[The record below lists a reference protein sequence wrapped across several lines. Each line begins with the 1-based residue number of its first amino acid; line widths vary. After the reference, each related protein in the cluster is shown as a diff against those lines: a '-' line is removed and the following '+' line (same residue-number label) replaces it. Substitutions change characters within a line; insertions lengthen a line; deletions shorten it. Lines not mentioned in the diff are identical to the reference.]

1 MINKKGFEMSFGWI
15 FSIIV
20 GAIII
25 FLAIYAATQFGDTET
40 DFGDSEAAQQL
51 NLMLQPIETSSTSLE
66 KPGNIVFPSFTRI
79 YNDCQDKEEY
89 GYNEIKIIQDYKKSK
104 TEPTGVSQRIR
115 NKYIFSESVIEGKS
129 FFLLVKPI
137 YLPYKIGDQI
147 ILGSEEYCFVNPP
160 TEIEDEMTLLEVSL
174 IKIVNDIK
182 DCTKNSTSVCFSSN
196 KCSINVDLNNRKVS
210 KEGKTVYYEE
220 QFLYGA
226 IFSDTKNY
234 ECQIKRIG
242 KRCSA
247 LAGLYAEKSYVLGG
261 NCGSA
266 MVPLLEAYSSAGKN
280 LSSVKLNSF
289 NLLAK
294 ELEDMNSGAIC
305 GLWWEKMQ

>member
-40 DFGDSEAAQQL
+40 KFGDSEAAQQL
-51 NLMLQPIETSSTSLE
+51 NIILQPIETFDISAE
-66 KPGNIVFPSFTRI
+66 KPGSIIFPSFTRI

-104 TEPTGVSQRIR
+104 TEPTGISQKIR
-115 NKYIFSESVIEGKS
+115 NKYIFSKSMAIEGKN
-129 FFLLVKPI
+129 FFLFVKPI

-147 ILGSEEYCFVNPP
+147 ILGSEEYCFVKPP
-160 TEIEDEMTLLEVSL
+160 ANIEDEVTSLEAAL
-174 IKIVNDIK
+174 IKIVDNKK
-182 DCTKNSTSVCFSSN
+182 DCNKNSTIVCFSN
-196 KCSINVDLNNRKVS
+196 IGCDINVDLDTKRVS
-210 KEGKTVYYEE
+210 KEGKSVYYED
-220 QFLYGA
+220 QFIYSA

-247 LAGLYAEKSYVLGG
+247 LAELYTEKSRLLGG
-261 NCGSA
+261 SCGSL
-266 MVPLLEAYSSAGKN
+266 MVPLLETYSCWQKS
-280 LSSVKLNSF
+280 
-289 NLLAK
+289 
-294 ELEDMNSGAIC
+294 
-305 GLWWEKMQ
+305 